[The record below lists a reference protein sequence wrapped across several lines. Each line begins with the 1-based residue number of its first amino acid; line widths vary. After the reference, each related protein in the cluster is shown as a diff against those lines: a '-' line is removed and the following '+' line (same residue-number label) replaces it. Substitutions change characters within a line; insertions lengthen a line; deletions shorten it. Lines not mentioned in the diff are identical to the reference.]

1 MGGRHRSE
9 SVAGLRRN
17 QWPAWLGIRNEELGL
32 NWQQVHQV
40 LEALWSTQAT
50 QTTRAIDRIRREVY
64 LAAYSVTQSPDCAA
78 YSSEDFGLFAM
89 ASVVGFHDAWL
100 EALYQEYERMGF
112 AT

>member
-1 MGGRHRSE
+1 M
-9 SVAGLRRN
+9 AGLRRN

-89 ASVVGFHDAWL
+89 ASVVGFHDARL
-100 EALYQEYERMGF
+100 EALYQEYERIGF